1 MGCRRSRSLEETVD
15 GYPRRVWRNE
25 EGQDVIESFTI
36 TSMAHGTPLE
46 TGDGENAY
54 GSAGP
59 FLLDVGIS
67 STYHIARFW
76 GLTGQ
81 AVATA
86 SHERA
91 LETAPHERALE
102 TVEPAR
108 QPAPHRPHAA
118 PLEPEPRAAR
128 TTAFRPIDV
137 QAVIDRALKAAGLK
151 S

>member
-1 MGCRRSRSLEETVD
+1 MGRLAANSAAAEGVAGRYATALFGLASERGALDKVESDLGALSRALQEAPEL
-15 GYPRRVWRNE
+15 RRVLRSPIVSRDE
-25 EGQDVIESFTI
+25 
-36 TSMAHGTPLE
+36 
-46 TGDGENAY
+46 
-54 GSAGP
+54 
-59 FLLDVGIS
+59 
-67 STYHIARFW
+67 
-76 GLTGQ
+76 
-81 AVATA
+81 
-86 SHERA
+86 
-91 LETAPHERALE
+91 HERALE